1 MYNEWSLD
9 SFYKGTEDP
18 ALAADLAALESAIE
32 ENQKAQMAAGS
43 DFTRLQQLTD
53 ELAQLE
59 EKLEYK
65 TERWMYLTEL
75 AEKIDISTNAVAKL
89 ENNLMTVSLQTLVN
103 IANVLHLD
111 FNRLLSR
118 DPKRTESGPD
128 PLLTE
133 LLQELSPRDRE
144 FILHVIKGL
153 SLYQ

>member
-1 MYNEWSLD
+1 MDCRYKLD
-9 SFYKGTEDP
+9 Y
-18 ALAADLAALESAIE
+18 SAIA
-32 ENQKAQMAAGS
+32 KSVRAARKQAGM
-43 DFTRLQQLTD
+43 TQ
-53 ELAQLE
+53 A
-59 EKLEYK
+59 
-65 TERWMYLTEL
+65 EL

-118 DPKRTESGPD
+118 DPERTESGPD